1 MEVGMGLFDDLAK
14 GVLGGL
20 GGGKD
25 GAMGAVLGQLLS
37 PSHGGLEGLVKKFE
51 GAGLGDMIKGWIS
64 TGPNPAITPNQ
75 LQAALGPELLGK
87 LAGQSGI
94 NPQDLLHQLSGH
106 LPDLIDKLTPDG
118 AAPSMD
124 KLESTLGGLLGG
136 FLGKKS

>member
-1 MEVGMGLFDDLAK
+1 MGLFDDLAK
-14 GVLGGL
+14 GVLGGI

-64 TGPNPAITPNQ
+64 TGPYPEISPNQ
-75 LQAALGPELLGK
+75 LQAALGPDLVSK
-87 LAGQSGI
+87 LAGQSGV
-94 NPQDLLHQLSGH
+94 NVQDLMKQLSAN
-106 LPDLIDKLTPDG
+106 LPGLIDKLTPDG
-118 AAPSMD
+118 AAPPMD

-136 FLGKKS
+136 FLGKKG